1 MEDIIM
7 YRDDVGACFG
17 LSKWSWFNPPKL
29 WEPEGD
35 GLVVEAASDSDFWVT
50 TYYGFVRDTGHALL
64 RRVPADFSMSTTFRG
79 DYREQYD
86 QAGLL
91 LRLDGQNWIKTGI
104 EYVDGRQYISAVV
117 TRDVSDWSVVPLE
130 KSRAADEVSVKM
142 RRAGDTVTISYG
154 FGEDEPEMLLRL
166 AYFPQGVDA
175 DAGIMCA
182 APQGKG
188 FKTRFTSLKLH
199 Q

>member
-1 MEDIIM
+1 MSLLPCDCCRHSCSSAAFPHSRVWRRPRLRRMEDIIM

-79 DYREQYD
+79 DCREQYD
-86 QAGLL
+86 RQVSCCVWMG
-91 LRLDGQNWIKTGI
+91 RTGSRR
-104 EYVDGRQYISAVV
+104 GSNTSTAANISA
-117 TRDVSDWSVVPLE
+117 RS
-130 KSRAADEVSVKM
+130 
-142 RRAGDTVTISYG
+142 
-154 FGEDEPEMLLRL
+154 
-166 AYFPQGVDA
+166 
-175 DAGIMCA
+175 
-182 APQGKG
+182 
-188 FKTRFTSLKLH
+188 
-199 Q
+199 